1 MKLFISQ
8 RKSESKSIK
17 LKNMHILFGFNKKLA
32 TNTSTTYNKLPFY
45 CVVNKLFTYLPTE
58 R

>member
-1 MKLFISQ
+1 MKVFISQ

-17 LKNMHILFGFNKKLA
+17 LKNMHILFGFVKK
-32 TNTSTTYNKLPFY
+32 FY
-45 CVVNKLFTYLPTE
+45 WQQVLD